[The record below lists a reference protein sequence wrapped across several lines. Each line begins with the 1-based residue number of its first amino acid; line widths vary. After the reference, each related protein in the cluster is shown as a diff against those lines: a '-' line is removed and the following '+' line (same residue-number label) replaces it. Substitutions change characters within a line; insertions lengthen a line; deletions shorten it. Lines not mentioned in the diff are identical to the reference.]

1 MITSPSENVN
11 SSGLSA
17 TQLYRALTRLGFN
30 LVCVK
35 EKGAQSSVCGKTHLL
50 RGEPGCLAS
59 NGSRGPAGL
68 HTTPGQLGEA
78 QCSWWQ
84 GDFLEEASPGKRVA
98 ARCLVCRQ
106 GSILE
111 PAPQL

>member
-17 TQLYRALTRLGFN
+17 TQLYRALTRLGFS

-35 EKGAQSSVCGKTHLL
+35 EKGAQSSVCGETHLL

-59 NGSRGPAGL
+59 NRSLGPAGL
-68 HTTPGQLGEA
+68 HTNPGQLGEA

-84 GDFLEEASPGKRVA
+84 GDFPEEASPGKRVA
-98 ARCLVCRQ
+98 AWCLVCRRVDPRAR
-106 GSILE
+106 S
-111 PAPQL
+111 